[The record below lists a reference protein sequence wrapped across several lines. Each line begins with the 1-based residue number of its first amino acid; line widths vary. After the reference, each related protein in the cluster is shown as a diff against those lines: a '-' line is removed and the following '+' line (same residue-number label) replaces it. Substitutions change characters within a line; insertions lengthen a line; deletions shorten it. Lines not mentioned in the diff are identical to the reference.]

1 VGDGTATKKPA
12 EAGYGADCQ
21 WLEGRNRMRYIIA
34 AMVACLLVACSGLPP
49 APANTCS
56 TKYECEIEMYQRAR

>member
-1 VGDGTATKKPA
+1 
-12 EAGYGADCQ
+12 
-21 WLEGRNRMRYIIA
+21 MRYVIA
-34 AMVACLLVACSGLPP
+34 AMVACVLVACSGLPP